1 MRMLLA
7 AAGLVIATASHAQ
20 QDETLAKIPGAV
32 VAFRYQCPGPADC
45 SVICWSN
52 VGKVEYQDVAAAQL
66 VEYFARAQQSMPE
79 YLLIVTPKG
88 SDVAQN
94 SHIQGTAACSFTQM
108 RFEGAEGPK
117 TAAPARA
124 PRPRAPAAR
133 APAPAGSDGGAPPSP
148 PGLPAPGA
156 PRAP

>member
-1 MRMLLA
+1 MRMLLV

-20 QDETLAKIPGAV
+20 QGEQILTRIPGAA
-32 VAFRYQCPGPADC
+32 VAFRYLCPGPADC

-52 VGKVEYQDVAAAQL
+52 VGKVEYQEVAAAQL
-66 VEYFARAQQSMPE
+66 VEYFAKPQQAMPE

-94 SHIQGTAACSFTQM
+94 SHIQGAAACSFTQM
-108 RFEGAEGPK
+108 RLEGVEGPK
-117 TAAPARA
+117 ETTTARA
-124 PRPRAPAAR
+124 PRSRASAARRSAPADA
-133 APAPAGSDGGAPPSP
+133 SGGASAGGTPPT
-148 PGLPAPGA
+148 AA